1 MQESTSS
8 APAEG
13 VAAYIGIDWADQKH
27 DVNLPR
33 FDGHGN
39 IFGPFLFGA
48 AEKMSDALERV
59 DQLPRVLI
67 LRLHLVTA
75 MDATAL
81 NALES
86 IIERF
91 QHHGSTVVLSGLHR
105 QPLDMLRKAGFIDVI
120 GRENLCAHF
129 DAALSR
135 AKAILPAPDLSK
147 GRADQIR
154 PASIRISFLTDWP
167 TTPLVLPTSH
177 AASAT

>member
-1 MQESTSS
+1 VLESLEQL
-8 APAEG
+8 AQGKEIPKN
-13 VAAYIGIDWADQKH
+13 VLVY
-27 DVNLPR
+27 R
-33 FDGHGN
+33 

-91 QHHGSTVVLSGLHR
+91 ST
-105 QPLDMLRKAGFIDVI
+105 PWFN
-120 GRENLCAHF
+120 GRSERVASAAVG
-129 DAALSR
+129 DAAKSR
-135 AKAILPAPDLSK
+135 VHRRNRPGKSVCSFRCSAEPGESALTGSGSVQGPCRL
-147 GRADQIR
+147 DQ
-154 PASIRISFLTDWP
+154 AC
-167 TTPLVLPTSH
+167 
-177 AASAT
+177 